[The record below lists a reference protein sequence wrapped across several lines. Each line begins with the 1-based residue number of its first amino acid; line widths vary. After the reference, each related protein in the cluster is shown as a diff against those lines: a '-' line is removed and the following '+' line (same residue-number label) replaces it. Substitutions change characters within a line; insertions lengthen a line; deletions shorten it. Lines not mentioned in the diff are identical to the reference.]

1 MPRILQS
8 STPGNTWKLFIL
20 SALLVALAPG
30 CATEPPPEH
39 EEFHWNGHIEESA
52 QPTGEPAEFGQVQQA
67 ITGGFRLPWGCNET
81 YGCSQG
87 NQSGFSHT
95 GKDLYAWDFTLPR
108 GSNVRAAKGGVVT
121 LSINRVGPG
130 QTCYDGCGDTSG
142 TCCGCFNSFNQVNVR
157 HDDGTVATYIHLDRA
172 TAVQGT
178 RVNAGDVLGTAGTSG
193 CSTGTHLHFMVMVAG
208 CDQGYCQSIPISFD
222 DVAGGIPVSG
232 GSYRSG
238 NCGGGGGGPMKSTP
252 QQVARDA
259 EGRITLVARSSN
271 GTAFFKRQ
279 SSSGSSSWSAWTS
292 LGGTLLEEPVIA
304 RNANGRL
311 TAFGIGNDRALY
323 INHQSSSTSW
333 TGWIRLGGSFGSH
346 VVVGTN
352 RDGRLEVFG
361 RGTDNALWR
370 SNQTSIN
377 TSSWTAPVSLG
388 GALTSDPTVGL
399 DKNGFL
405 NVFLVG
411 TSGRFFRIQQT
422 SSSWS
427 GFVEMTGIVAT
438 SAPSVSTNWDGRLEV
453 YVRRSDN
460 ALAHA
465 WHTTTAATAWSSWG
479 NLGGILTAA
488 PSAAR
493 NINNRI
499 EVFVRNDRQGVHR
512 IWQHTSTGWT
522 GWVEMGGVV
531 QAAPAIVNNGSN
543 NLEIYVAG
551 GEGFY
556 RQVQL
561 QVDGNWTNAWE
572 LLGKP

>member
-1 MPRILQS
+1 MRIHVL
-8 STPGNTWKLFIL
+8 L
-20 SALLVALAPG
+20 SCLLALGAVSCGLEE
-30 CATEPPPEH
+30 EPPPSLEVMERIDAVSTEVKRTRSDLVKMHSSARGLTNAVLVAGVANH
-39 EEFHWNGHIEESA
+39 ETGMTQCYSEATYHCAG
-52 QPTGEPAEFGQVQQA
+52 PTSSECGGPVLAGSGDGPCNVQAGGLGMFQFDSGNYSETLAAYGTGILTASGNSQKGVDTVIAKVRACPNTPVFNSDAEA
-67 ITGGFRLPWGCNET
+67 IAWMNTARVGTQNYET
-81 YGCSQG
+81 FITAMAWCYNGCSPSMSCHAQ
-87 NQSGFSHT
+87 
-95 GKDLYAWDFTLPR
+95 R
-108 GSNVRAAKGGVVT
+108 RADYKAGIEGL
-121 LSINRVGPG
+121 LSLF
-130 QTCYDGCGDTSG
+130 GDAYWYG
-142 TCCGCFNSFNQVNVR
+142 
-157 HDDGTVATYIHLDRA
+157 
-172 TAVQGT
+172 
-178 RVNAGDVLGTAGTSG
+178 
-193 CSTGTHLHFMVMVAG
+193 
-208 CDQGYCQSIPISFD
+208 
-222 DVAGGIPVSG
+222 G
-232 GSYRSG
+232 GS
-238 NCGGGGGGPMKSTP
+238 GPMKSPP

-292 LGGTLLEEPVIA
+292 LSGTLLEEPVIA

-346 VVVGTN
+346 LVVGTN

-370 SNQTSIN
+370 SNQTSVN

-388 GALTSDPTVGL
+388 GALTSDPAVGL

-405 NVFLVG
+405 NVFIVG

-479 NLGGILTAA
+479 NLGGVLTAA

-493 NINNRI
+493 NANNRI

-561 QVDGNWTNAWE
+561 QVDGNWTNSWE